1 MIGQVISV
9 ESRIC
14 KISVWDLD
22 GQRTRVA
29 PTLAVWV
36 DLNVEEVG
44 GVKNASNVALRNE
57 NKTKQKTEWIYGL
70 SHFCNLRVG
79 KLLNGTKEKK
89 ILSDFLSDHNF
100 WTENNQ
106 NHTHSHICVVGVSF
120 LPDAV

>member
-57 NKTKQKTEWIYGL
+57 KTKKKTEWMYGL
-70 SHFCNLRVG
+70 SHFYKLRLG
-79 KLLNGTKEKK
+79 KLLNGTKEK

-100 WTENNQ
+100 WTENNP